1 MMRWTARRLR
11 SVAIDISPLRNSP
24 AYRRLWFGDVFAT
37 FGRNLLQVAV
47 PVQVYGLTKSSL
59 MVGLVSLGQLVPLIA
74 GSLVGGVVVDA
85 VDRRRVIL
93 VTQTL
98 LAGVGAGFALN
109 AGLPEP
115 RLWPIFLL
123 AMLQSVVSGF
133 DSPAR
138 RAALPNVV
146 GLRQLPAALALQQI
160 LSNTSKLGGPALAG
174 VLIAGFG
181 LTPAYWIYVATLGGG
196 LITVYGLPPL
206 RPDGGGRKAGWSS
219 LREGLGYVRKQRM
232 VRSIFLVDINA
243 MVFGLPRALFPAI
256 GITVLGG
263 TAATVGLLYAAPGA
277 GALVGALTSGWV
289 GRVRRQGRGVL
300 IAVLLWGIA
309 MVGFGL
315 SRSIV
320 LALAFLM
327 LAGASDMVSAVL
339 RNTMLQLST
348 PDALRGRVSSVNK
361 AVVSG
366 GPLLG
371 DAEAGAVAAVTTPTI
386 AVVSGGL
393 ACIVGLGFIAWR
405 FPGLARAVAEE
416 GELRIPVD
424 EAPPSETRAQSTAAK
439 ELRP

>member
-1 MMRWTARRLR
+1 
-11 SVAIDISPLRNSP
+11 
-24 AYRRLWFGDVFAT
+24 
-37 FGRNLLQVAV
+37 
-47 PVQVYGLTKSSL
+47 
-59 MVGLVSLGQLVPLIA
+59 LVSLGQLVPLIA
-74 GSLVGGVVVDA
+74 GSLIGGVVVDA
-85 VDRRRVIL
+85 ADRRRVIL
-93 VTQTL
+93 ATQAL
-98 LAGVGAGFALN
+98 LGCVGVGFAIN
-109 AGLPEP
+109 AGLPHP
-115 RLWPIFLL
+115 MLWPIFML
-123 AMLQSVVSGF
+123 AMFQSVVSGF

-160 LSNTSKLGGPALAG
+160 LSNTSKLAGPAIAG
-174 VLIAGFG
+174 VLIAAYG
-181 LTPAYWIYVATLGGG
+181 LTPAYWIYVSTLVVG

-219 LREGLGYVRKQRM
+219 LREGLGYVRNQRI

-243 MVFGLPRALFPAI
+243 MIFGLPRALFPAI

-277 GALVGALTSGWV
+277 GALIGALTSGWV

-300 IAVLLWGIA
+300 VAVLMWGVA

-320 LALAFLM
+320 IALAFLM

-371 DAEAGAVAAVTTPTI
+371 DTEAGTVAALTTPTI
-386 AVVSGGL
+386 SVVSGGL
-393 ACIVGLGFIAWR
+393 ACIVGLGLIAWR
-405 FPGLARAVAEE
+405 FPGLYRAVAEE
-416 GELRIPVD
+416 GELRIPD
-424 EAPPSETRAQSTAAK
+424 SDSTYEDAKEASPAAG